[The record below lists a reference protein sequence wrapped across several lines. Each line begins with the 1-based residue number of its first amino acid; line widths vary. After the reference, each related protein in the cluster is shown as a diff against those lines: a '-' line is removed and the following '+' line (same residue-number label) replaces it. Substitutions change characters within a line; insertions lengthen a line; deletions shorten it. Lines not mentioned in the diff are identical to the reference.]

1 MYVTHKQSSLK
12 HTSIDGHNKYLC
24 SMNVPS
30 FFESGLKGVGGGLR
44 ASLVDFMVIIK
55 PSISNFPC
63 PQLLPDSHMS
73 RNSKSSQV

>member
-1 MYVTHKQSSLK
+1 
-12 HTSIDGHNKYLC
+12 
-24 SMNVPS
+24 MNVPS
-30 FFESGLKGVGGGLR
+30 FFESGLKGVGGGLH
-44 ASLVDFMVIIK
+44 ASLVDFMVFRK